1 MSRPPDAGASTPNPA
16 TARRDSE
23 MTLHVALGI
32 GAGIVAAMLFAV
44 GGRSPL
50 GVMLMYLAPLPILI
64 VALGWHHLLGLLALS
79 VGALTLTFLYQS
91 KAGMA
96 FAVGPGLSA
105 WLPAYL
111 ALVERPVSAA
121 NDNRSPDAP
130 WLSPGNM
137 MFCLALIGAFSAFA
151 ALAAMSGTEIERYR
165 TALEQAAGELLRGQ
179 AGRGAPPITPRQ
191 LADLMLA
198 IAPPALGAGLTVM
211 ATANLWLGAK
221 IVAASGRLRRPWP
234 DVAMLRMPLAASLA
248 FVAAALLMQSDGL
261 LGFAAGALFGALL
274 IGFFFQGLAVAHAV
288 TRGVGARFAILAVL
302 YFFLIVGSYFVLP
315 LLALVGLVDSLFPL
329 RRDGAAPPPRQN
341 I

>member
-1 MSRPPDAGASTPNPA
+1 MI
-16 TARRDSE
+16 
-23 MTLHVALGI
+23 LHVALGI

-111 ALVERPVSAA
+111 ALVERPTSAA
-121 NDNRSPDAP
+121 NDNQSPDAP
-130 WLSPGNM
+130 WLSPGNL
-137 MFCLALIGAFSAFA
+137 MFCLALIGAFCAFA
-151 ALAAMSGTEIERYR
+151 ALASMSGGEVERYR

-179 AGRGAPPITPRQ
+179 GGRGTPPMSITPRQ

-198 IAPPALGAGLTVM
+198 IAPPALGAGLALM

-234 DVAMLRMPLAASLA
+234 DVATLRMPLAASLLL
-248 FVAAALLMQSDGL
+248 VASGLLMQSEGL

-274 IGFFFQGLAVAHAV
+274 IGFFFQGLAVVHAV
-288 TRGVGARFAILAVL
+288 TRGMGARIAILAVL
-302 YFFLIVGSYFVLP
+302 YFLLIIGSYFVMP
-315 LLALVGLVDSLFPL
+315 LLALVGLVDSLLPL
-329 RRDGAAPPPRQN
+329 RRNGAAPPPRQN
-341 I
+341 V